1 MGVSFSLAINII
13 NREKDSSVKL
23 WNNPYNVG
31 FKFCHNLYIP
41 ARVYISISSS
51 SEDSKTGHD
60 LQASE
65 TSDRQ

>member
-51 SEDSKTGHD
+51 SEDSKTGYD
-60 LQASE
+60 LPASK

>member
-41 ARVYISISSS
+41 ARVYISISLS
-51 SEDSKTGHD
+51 SEDSKTGYD
-60 LQASE
+60 LPASK